1 MNIRKLIIE
10 DVRCFA
16 GRHEFNIRPLT
27 FIVGENSTGKSTALG
42 CYDALHRFIARPDR
56 LETEIDFDADPFRM
70 GGFADIAHK
79 SESSKD
85 CFKIGIEF
93 ESNKKS
99 QQLQYLITLKEKNN
113 GFEPEISKQEINSSS
128 GRVVFDSKREIERS
142 RKGER
147 FRHLLDVVESSK
159 AEDGLLF
166 HVKIFGRFASRNIF
180 EVLEF
185 AQYRAGS
192 LHEDMTSEEKDFQ
205 EWLEKTWNP
214 NVRRS
219 YIRLK
224 NGVFSFAPIR
234 NKLERTIEPV
244 KSSPTPDG
252 SDVPTALMNISL
264 NDSEEWESLKRQLIE
279 FGNASGLFS
288 DVSVRRLGDSM
299 ADPFQLQ
306 VRVRGPIV
314 NMFNVGYGVNQIFPI
329 LVRILNS
336 KRGVTFMIQQPEVH
350 LHPKGQAELSS
361 LIASLVKQKQQK
373 YIIETHSDYMVDR
386 ARIEIIKGR
395 ISPKD
400 VSLIYLEPEENS
412 VKVHNIGFDN
422 QGNLIGAPD
431 SYGEFF
437 LKETNS
443 LLGLA

>member
-42 CYDALHRFIARPDR
+42 CYDALHRFISRPDR
-56 LETEIDFDADPFRM
+56 LETDIDFDADPFRM

-93 ESNKKS
+93 EPNKKS
-99 QQLQYLITLKEKNN
+99 RQFQYLIMLKKKDS
-113 GFEPEISKQEINSSS
+113 GFETVISEQEINSSNGS
-128 GRVVFDSKREIERS
+128 VVFKSERGIDRS

-159 AEDGLLF
+159 TEDGLLF
-166 HVKIFGRFASRNIF
+166 HVKIFGRYASRNIF

-185 AQYRAGS
+185 SQYRAGS
-192 LHEDMTSEEKDFQ
+192 LHEEMTSEEKDFQ
-205 EWLEKTWNP
+205 EWLDKTWNP
-214 NVRRS
+214 NVGRS
-219 YIRLK
+219 YLRLK
-224 NGVFSFAPIR
+224 NSVFSFAPIR
-234 NKLERTIEPV
+234 NKLERTIEPL
-244 KSSPTPDG
+244 KSSPAPDG

-264 NDSEEWESLKRQLIE
+264 TDSEEWESMKRQLVE

-336 KRGVTFMIQQPEVH
+336 KRGVTFLLQEPEVH
-350 LHPKGQAELSS
+350 LHPKAQAEFSS
-361 LIASLVKQKQQK
+361 LVINLVKHRRHK

-386 ARIEIIKGR
+386 ARIEIMKGN
-395 ISPKD
+395 IPPKD
-400 VSLIYLEPEENS
+400 VSLIYLEPDKES
-412 VKVHNIGFDN
+412 IRVHNIEFDR
-422 QGNLIGAPD
+422 QGNLLGAPE
-431 SYGEFF
+431 SYGDFF
-437 LKETNS
+437 LKETDS